1 MEIKIIPTGG
11 LCNRLRAIATTIAIA
26 KHYNCS
32 LSIYWNNSRGLKANF
47 ADLFEPIHIEK
58 VHLIENTQ
66 WLYHINGTK
75 DYLLRK
81 WFLRLG
87 NEQVVFNH
95 SIYTQGDIYQKLKS
109 HYKGN
114 LLLISCYP
122 MCTDYQIQNIF
133 VPKRELQLRID
144 QITSIFSENM
154 IGVHIRRT
162 DNIASIK
169 SSPIDVFVHLM
180 QLEIE
185 KEDTVKF
192 YVASDDE
199 KVKKE
204 LQDKFP
210 GRVITLM
217 NDTSRDS
224 LEGMKF
230 AVLDLFCLSKT
241 KKILGS
247 VASSYSQI
255 AAEIGGIK
263 VEYAKCNE
271 N

>member
-26 KHYNCS
+26 KHYKCS
-32 LSIYWNNSRGLKANF
+32 LSIYWNNCIGLKANF

-144 QITSIFSENM
+144 QITSIFSKHI

-162 DNIASIK
+162 DNIASIN
-169 SSPIDVFVHLM
+169 SSPTDVFVHLM

-192 YVASDDE
+192 YVASDDKE
-199 KVKKE
+199 VKKE

-217 NDTSRDS
+217 DDTSRGS
-224 LEGMKF
+224 IEGMKF
-230 AVLDLFCLSKT
+230 AVVDLFCLSKT

-263 VEYAKCNE
+263 IEYAKCNE

>member
-1 MEIKIIPTGG
+1 
-11 LCNRLRAIATTIAIA
+11 
-26 KHYNCS
+26 
-32 LSIYWNNSRGLKANF
+32 
-47 ADLFEPIHIEK
+47 
-58 VHLIENTQ
+58 
-66 WLYHINGTK
+66 
-75 DYLLRK
+75 
-81 WFLRLG
+81 
-87 NEQVVFNH
+87 
-95 SIYTQGDIYQKLKS
+95 
-109 HYKGN
+109 
-114 LLLISCYP
+114 

-133 VPKRELQLRID
+133 VPKRDLQLRID
-144 QITSIFSENM
+144 QITSTFSENM

-162 DNIASIK
+162 DNIASIN

-192 YVASDDE
+192 YVASDE
-199 KVKKE
+199 EEVKKK

-217 NDTSRDS
+217 DDTSRDS

-230 AVLDLFCLSKT
+230 AVVDFFCLSKT

-263 VEYAKCNE
+263 IEYAKCNE

>member
-26 KHYNCS
+26 KHYKCS

-109 HYKGN
+109 NYKGN

-144 QITSIFSENM
+144 QITSIFSKNM

-162 DNIASIK
+162 DNIASIN
-169 SSPIDVFVHLM
+169 SSPIDVFIHLM

-192 YVASDDE
+192 YVASDE
-199 KVKKE
+199 EEVKKNCKINFLE
-204 LQDKFP
+204 E
-210 GRVITLM
+210 
-217 NDTSRDS
+217 S
-224 LEGMKF
+224 LH
-230 AVLDLFCLSKT
+230 
-241 KKILGS
+241 
-247 VASSYSQI
+247 
-255 AAEIGGIK
+255 
-263 VEYAKCNE
+263 
-271 N
+271 

>member
-32 LSIYWNNSRGLKANF
+32 LSIYWNNNRGLKANF

-109 HYKGN
+109 NYKGN

-133 VPKRELQLRID
+133 VPKRDLQLRID
-144 QITSIFSENM
+144 QITSTFSKNM

-169 SSPIDVFVHLM
+169 SSPIDVFIHLM

-192 YVASDDE
+192 YVASDE
-199 KVKKE
+199 EEVKKE

-217 NDTSRDS
+217 DDTSRDS

-230 AVLDLFCLSKT
+230 AVVDLFCLSKT

-263 VEYAKCNE
+263 IEYAKCNE

>member
-1 MEIKIIPTGG
+1 MKIKIIPTGG

-32 LSIYWNNSRGLKANF
+32 LSIYWNNCIGLKANF

-133 VPKRELQLRID
+133 VPKRDLQLRID
-144 QITSIFSENM
+144 QITSSFSKNM

-192 YVASDDE
+192 YVASDE
-199 KVKKE
+199 EEVKKE

-217 NDTSRDS
+217 DDTSRDS

-230 AVLDLFCLSKT
+230 AVVDLFCLSKT

-263 VEYAKCNE
+263 IEYAKCNE

>member
-26 KHYNCS
+26 KHYNCL

-81 WFLRLG
+81 WFLQLG

-133 VPKRELQLRID
+133 VPKRDLQLRID
-144 QITSIFSENM
+144 QITSTFSENM

-162 DNIASIK
+162 DNIASIN
-169 SSPIDVFVHLM
+169 SSPMDVFVHLM

-185 KEDTVKF
+185 KENTVKF
-192 YVASDDE
+192 YVASDE
-199 KVKKE
+199 EEVKKE

-217 NDTSRDS
+217 DDTSRDS

-230 AVLDLFCLSKT
+230 AVVDLFCLSKT

-263 VEYAKCNE
+263 IEYAKCNE